1 MVFHYC
7 PRGALNTQ
15 VTTQNVNL
23 TLWVGECV
31 LKGVVWRYAVTTCI
45 LFPDI
50 EERRLVLSEVGGWF
64 KKITSIWRFASSLG
78 YGRLPLHS
86 GPPGGVLDSDFP
98 WQNRSYPEIP
108 WNIFNFPDPEF
119 SSLSSRRVF
128 CFRLRALSNT
138 VKIDML
144 PRKIVPGYNR
154 AYQGVLDIKFLG
166 RIVFVFYQ
174 ISLECFVP
182 TLRDHLILFPFT
194 VYKNS
199 EILCKVGVSHPISR
213 NLKTYFSDIPS
224 KKVANPAS
232 R

>member
-1 MVFHYC
+1 MIFHYS
-7 PRGALNTQ
+7 PRRAFHTQ

-23 TLWVGECV
+23 TLWVGGCV

-45 LFPDI
+45 LFSRYRGKTLGI
-50 EERRLVLSEVGGWF
+50 IRGGWVVQKDNVNLTF
-64 KKITSIWRFASSLG
+64 CVVTWVWTAPTTQ
-78 YGRLPLHS
+78 LPTR
-86 GPPGGVLDSDFP
+86 GVLDLDSP
-98 WQNRSYPEIP
+98 WQNQSYPKIP
-108 WNIFNFPDPEF
+108 WNILNFPDPEF
-119 SSLSSRRVF
+119 SSSSSRRVF

-154 AYQGVLDIKFLG
+154 AYQGVLDTKFLG
-166 RIVFVFYQ
+166 RIVFVFHQ

-199 EILCKVGVSHPISR
+199 EKFCKVGVSHPISR